1 MSARRLHLDLLGTFR
16 LRRGDQ
22 PVAGFEQARLQHTLA
37 YIVLHRTAPISR
49 QQLAFLFWPDSTD
62 QQALKNLRTLLSRLR
77 QALPDADQLIDV
89 TPLTIQWRAAAR
101 LPRWLDLAPA

>member
-22 PVAGFEQARLQHTLA
+22 PLAGFEQARLQHTLA
-37 YIVLHRTAPISR
+37 YIVYHRTAPISR
-49 QQLAFLFWPDSTD
+49 QQLALLFWPDSTD